1 MCLEFLTTKSID
13 METRLSSKDL
23 MLDITSMQRF
33 AEQLLGKGKDYED
46 LLQFLLAKDY
56 YNDENISLPPL
67 KELQVE
73 LGIPYPILRK
83 QLSSIYQDIMNYE
96 ENGLDFS
103 INEVEYI
110 LSIHYFENYVSF
122 KLNHLPVMPR
132 VGEQMH
138 IPFFRAGIGMS
149 SFYVSSINHYLD
161 DKKQSIHL
169 TLQVGTYNQA
179 WHFRKDEAY
188 LKGQISLKEY
198 YSNND
203 YELAEKLGFVRS

>member
-1 MCLEFLTTKSID
+1 

-23 MLDITSMQRF
+23 TLDITSMHRF

-46 LLQFLLAKDY
+46 LLKFLLSKDY
-56 YNDENISLPPL
+56 YYDENISLPTL
-67 KELQVE
+67 KELQEE
-73 LGIPYPILRK
+73 LGIAYPLLRK
-83 QLSSIYQDIMNYE
+83 QLSRIYEDIMNYE

-110 LSIHYFENYVSF
+110 LSIHYFENYISF
-122 KLNHLPVMPR
+122 KLNHLPVVPR

-169 TLQVGTYNQA
+169 TLKVGTYNQA

-188 LKGQISLKEY
+188 LKGEVSLKEY

-203 YELAEKLGFVRS
+203 FELVEKLGFVRS

>member
-1 MCLEFLTTKSID
+1 

-23 MLDITSMQRF
+23 MLDITSMHRF
-33 AEQLLGKGKDYED
+33 AEQLLGRGKDYED
-46 LLQFLLAKDY
+46 LLKFLLAKDY
-56 YNDENISLPPL
+56 YYDENISLPTF
-67 KELQVE
+67 KELQEE
-73 LGIPYPILRK
+73 LGMAYPLLRK
-83 QLSSIYQDIMNYE
+83 QLSSIYEDIMNYE
-96 ENGLDFS
+96 GNGLDFS

-122 KLNHLPVMPR
+122 KLNHLPVVPR

-161 DKKQSIHL
+161 DKKQYIHL

-179 WHFRKDEAY
+179 WHLRKDEAY

-203 YELAEKLGFVRS
+203 YELAEQLGFVRS